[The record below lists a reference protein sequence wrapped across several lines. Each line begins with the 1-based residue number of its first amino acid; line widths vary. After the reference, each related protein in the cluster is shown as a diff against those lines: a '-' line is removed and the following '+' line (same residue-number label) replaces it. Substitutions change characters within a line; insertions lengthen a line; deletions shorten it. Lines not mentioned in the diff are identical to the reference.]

1 MRKCQEALTVPLS
14 EYDDRMKLGTG
25 YLESLSRT
33 QKEISAV
40 LKLVLELDEITA
52 QSVQIICEKA
62 AKLWVAA
69 GGQRCR
75 LMVIMQGLKSTTESK
90 ESSGQDQSVEF
101 VIRPELRR
109 IGDTHGELFDD
120 LTTISGCEG
129 EVVRMVYGS

>member
-1 MRKCQEALTVPLS
+1 
-14 EYDDRMKLGTG
+14 
-25 YLESLSRT
+25 
-33 QKEISAV
+33 V